1 MFLVNNDSAVDF
13 SKILARNAV
22 VGKAGSVQYQGWTD
36 QGWGANTDGYLQH
49 Y

>member
-22 VGKAGSVQYQGWTD
+22 VEKQVPFSIRAELTKGGGK
-36 QGWGANTDGYLQH
+36 H
-49 Y
+49 